1 MSAYLVVHLEV
12 TNWDGFRAY
21 QQGIRSTIKP
31 FGGWVLAASPA
42 TMLEADAFPNQN
54 VIIRF
59 PTQAHVQRWWDSQ
72 AYKEIIPLRL
82 ENSAGPAQAC
92 LLPGLDGDVEIPAL
106 ERYQKKFASVLGKR
120 IAYVEQGEGDPIVF
134 LHGNPTSS
142 YLWRN
147 VMPHLEG
154 QGRLIAPD

>member
-1 MSAYLVVHLEV
+1 M
-12 TNWDGFRAY
+12 
-21 QQGIRSTIKP
+21 
-31 FGGWVLAASPA
+31 
-42 TMLEADAFPNQN
+42 
-54 VIIRF
+54 IIRF